1 MTSFSPVA
9 SRMSD
14 IAPFHVMKIL
24 ARARQLE
31 SQGKDIIHMEVGE
44 PDFATPGI
52 ITQAGIN
59 ALQHGETRYTPA
71 TGLPVLKQAIAD
83 YYKNE
88 FGVELNPARVIVT
101 PGSSGALQLLMSL
114 LVNPGDRVQLTDP
127 GYPCNR
133 HFVRLVEGV
142 PVSIPVDHTTDYQ
155 ITADIAHQHWQE
167 NTKAVLLASP
177 SNPTGSMVSVEQ
189 ITVLADYLAQKNA
202 FLIMDEI
209 YQGITFDEKPV
220 TGLQSGAENLFIVNS
235 FSKYFAMTGWRL
247 GWLIVPEGFIDAAD
261 RYAQNVF
268 LAAQTM
274 AQIAALEAFKPEV
287 ISELDQRTAEFRKR
301 RDYLVPELERL
312 GFKLKSKPGG
322 AFYLYMDCSE
332 LTDDS
337 YQFCVDL
344 LEQAGVAITPGIDFG
359 EFQAEKYV
367 RFAYTTS
374 IENLQEGIA
383 RISAFLAGSL

>member
-1 MTSFSPVA
+1 
-9 SRMSD
+9 MSD

-24 ARARQLE
+24 ARARQLQ
-31 SQGKDIIHMEVGE
+31 SQGHDIVHMEVGE
-44 PDFATPGI
+44 PDFDTPAL
-52 ITQAGIN
+52 ITQAGID
-59 ALQHGETRYTPA
+59 ALQQGKTHYTPA

-88 FGVELNPARVIVT
+88 YGVALNPARVIVT

-114 LVNPGDRVQLTDP
+114 LVNPDDRVLLTDP

-142 PVSIPVDHTTDYQ
+142 PVSIPVDHKTDYQ
-155 ITADIAHQHWQE
+155 IDVEIARQHWQD
-167 NTKAVLLASP
+167 NTRAVLLASP
-177 SNPTGSMVSVEQ
+177 SNPTGSMVSLQQMTE
-189 ITVLADYLAQKNA
+189 LAGFLAEKKA
-202 FLIMDEI
+202 YLIMDEI
-209 YQGITFDEKPV
+209 YQGITFDRESV
-220 TGLQSGAENLFIVNS
+220 TALQSGADNLFVVNS

-247 GWLIVPEGFIDAAD
+247 GWLIVPDVFIDAAD
-261 RYAQNVF
+261 RFAQNVF

-274 AQIAALEAFKPEV
+274 AQLAALQAFKPEV
-287 ISELDQRTAEFRKR
+287 MSELKQRTVEFRER
-301 RDYLVPELERL
+301 RDYLIPELEKL

-322 AFYLYMDCSE
+322 AFYLYMDCSA

-337 YQFCVDL
+337 FQFCIDL

-359 EFQAEKYV
+359 EYQAERYV

-374 IENLQEGIA
+374 IENLKEGVD
-383 RISAFLAGSL
+383 RISGFLAGSQ

>member
-1 MTSFSPVA
+1 MTTLSPIA

-31 SQGKDIIHMEVGE
+31 SQGKDIVHMEVGE
-44 PDFATPGI
+44 PDFDTPSL

-59 ALQHGETRYTPA
+59 ALQHGDTRYTPA
-71 TGLPVLKQAIAD
+71 TGLPALKQAIAD
-83 YYKNE
+83 YYNSE
-88 FGVELNPARVIVT
+88 HGVTLNPARVIVT

-114 LVNPGDRVQLTDP
+114 LVNPGERVQLTDP

-133 HFVRLVEGV
+133 HFVRLVEGE
-142 PVSIPVDHTTDYQ
+142 PLSIPVDHTTDYQ
-155 ITADIAHQHWQE
+155 ITADIARQHWQE
-167 NTKAVLLASP
+167 NTRAVLLASP
-177 SNPTGSMVSVEQ
+177 SNPTGSMVSLEQ
-189 ITVLADYLAQKNA
+189 ISELSEFLAEKNA

-209 YQGITFDEKPV
+209 YQGITFDSKSV
-220 TGLQSGAENLFIVNS
+220 TALQSGAENLFVVNS

-247 GWLIVPEGFIDAAD
+247 GWLIVPEVFIDAAE

-301 RDYLVPELERL
+301 RDYLVPELEKL

-322 AFYLYMDCSE
+322 AFYLYMDCSA

-359 EFQAEKYV
+359 EYQAEKYV

-374 IENLQEGIA
+374 IANLKEGLQRIA
-383 RISAFLAGSL
+383 GFLSD

>member
-1 MTSFSPVA
+1 
-9 SRMSD
+9 MSD

-31 SQGKDIIHMEVGE
+31 SQGKDIVHMEVGE
-44 PDFATPGI
+44 PDFDTPGL

-59 ALQHGETRYTPA
+59 ALQHGETHYTPA

-83 YYKNE
+83 YYRDE
-88 FGVELNPARVIVT
+88 YGVELNPARVIVT

-114 LVNPGDRVQLTDP
+114 LVNPGDKVQLTDP

-142 PVSIPVDHTTDYQ
+142 PVSIPVDHTSDYQ
-155 ITADIAHQHWQE
+155 ITVEIAQQHWQE
-167 NTKAVLLASP
+167 NTRAVLLASP
-177 SNPTGSMVSVEQ
+177 SNPTGSRVSLQQ
-189 ITVLADYLAQKNA
+189 ITELAGFLAEKNA
-202 FLIMDEI
+202 YLIMDEI
-209 YQGITFDEKPV
+209 YQGITFDSRSV
-220 TGLQSGAENLFIVNS
+220 TALQSDAENLFVVNS

-247 GWLIVPEGFIDAAD
+247 GWLIVPEAFIDAAD
-261 RYAQNVF
+261 RFAQNVF

-274 AQIAALEAFKPEV
+274 AQIAALQSFKPEV
-287 ISELDQRTAEFRKR
+287 IGELKQRTAEFKKR
-301 RDYLVPELERL
+301 RDYLIPELEKL

-337 YQFCVDL
+337 FQFCVDL

-359 EFQAEKYV
+359 QYQAEKYV

-374 IENLQEGIA
+374 IENLQKGIA
-383 RISAFLAGSL
+383 RISGFLAGSL

>member
-1 MTSFSPVA
+1 MTTSSPIA
-9 SRMSD
+9 NRMSD

-31 SQGKDIIHMEVGE
+31 SQGKDIVHMEVGE
-44 PDFATPGI
+44 PDFETPGL

-59 ALQHGETRYTPA
+59 ALEHGETHYTPA
-71 TGLPVLKQAIAD
+71 TGLPFLKQAIAD
-83 YYKNE
+83 YYNKE
-88 FGVELNPARVIVT
+88 LGVELNPARIIVT

-114 LVNPGDRVQLTDP
+114 LVNPGERVQLTDP

-133 HFVRLVEGV
+133 HFVRLVEGN

-155 ITADIAHQHWQE
+155 ITVDIARQHWQE
-167 NTKAVLLASP
+167 NTRAVLLASP
-177 SNPTGSMVSVEQ
+177 SNPTGSMVSPEQ
-189 ITVLADYLAQKNA
+189 ITELSEFLAEKNA

-209 YQGITFDEKPV
+209 YQGITFDNKAV
-220 TGLQSGAENLFIVNS
+220 TALQSGAENLFVVNS

-247 GWLIVPEGFIDAAD
+247 GWLIVPEGFIDAAE

-268 LAAQTM
+268 LAPQTM
-274 AQIAALEAFKPEV
+274 AQIAALQAFKSEV
-287 ISELDQRTAEFRKR
+287 IDELNQRTDEFEKR
-301 RDYLVPELERL
+301 RDYLVPELEKL

-322 AFYLYMDCSE
+322 AFYLYMDCSR

-359 EFQAEKYV
+359 EYQAEKYV

-374 IENLQEGIA
+374 IENLQEGVR
-383 RISAFLAGSL
+383 RISEFLSA